1 MTGLPRARGRFR
13 DMSFRLTYATMFDPP
28 PQLHGQF
35 EAAVQRA
42 LGALG
47 ARHQLFIDGSDR
59 KGARHFVKNN
69 PADSSNRLGEFPA
82 ASAEDAA
89 DAMKAAARAWPA
101 WRRLPPEKRAE
112 LLRAVSRLIEERVYD
127 IAAALTLEVGKNR
140 MEALAEVQETADFFS
155 LYAADFERSEA
166 FDRALPNDPL
176 SGYISRNR
184 SVLKP
189 YGVWVVIA
197 PFNFP
202 FALAGGPTAA
212 ALITGN
218 TVVLKGATATPWAGR
233 LLADC
238 IRDAGLPPG
247 VFNYLSGSS
256 AAIGAALVD
265 HPLTAGVTFTG
276 SFEVGRQIVV
286 KLQGGAY
293 PRPCIAEMGG
303 KNACIVTARADLAR
317 AASGIVRSAFGMGGQ
332 KCSALSRLY
341 VDREVAEPLTARLLE
356 QMSSL
361 AVGDPVRRE
370 NWLGPLAT
378 QSGYEDFARYA
389 KALREGGARI
399 LAGGEQLR
407 DGAFARGLYVRPTL
421 AEAPTAHPLWGKEMF
436 LPILMLHRVA
446 SKEEAMQL
454 ANASPLGLTAGF
466 FGASDEIAWFQENI
480 EAGVTYANRPQ
491 GATTGAWP
499 GYQAFGGWKGS
510 GSTGKAIGSFYYLPQ
525 YLREQSQT
533 VVE

>member
-1 MTGLPRARGRFR
+1 MTFK
-13 DMSFRLTYATMFDPP
+13 LTYATMFDPP
-28 PQLHGQF
+28 EELHTRF
-35 EAAVQRA
+35 EAAMKRVRA
-42 LGALG
+42 RLGGSHPLY
-47 ARHQLFIDGSDR
+47 IDGADR
-59 KGARHFVKNN
+59 PGRGVLEKHN
-69 PADSSNRLGEFPA
+69 PADQAQLLGSFAAAATADAEAALTAAHGAFPA
-82 ASAEDAA
+82 WKRTPAQ
-89 DAMKAAARAWPA
+89 MRAR
-101 WRRLPPEKRAE
+101 
-112 LLRAVSRLIEERVYD
+112 LLRRVGELIGERVYD

-140 MEALAEVQETADFFS
+140 MEALGEAQEAADFFQT
-155 LYAADFERSEA
+155 YCDDFERAGA
-166 FDRALPNDPL
+166 FERPLPDDPL
-176 SGYISRNR
+176 KSHASHNR

-189 YGVWVVIA
+189 YGAWVVIT

-202 FALAGGPTAA
+202 IALAAGPVAA

-238 IRDAGLPPG
+238 MRDAQIPPG

-256 AAIGAALVD
+256 GAIGATLIE

-276 SFEVGRQIVV
+276 SFEVGRQIAV
-286 KLQGGAY
+286 KLQGGGPY

-303 KNACIVTARADLAR
+303 KNACIVTGGADLDR
-317 AASGIVRSAFGMGGQ
+317 AASGILRSAFGMGGQ

-341 VDREVAEPLTARLLE
+341 VDRKVAEPLLAKLVGLLG
-356 QMSSL
+356 SL
-361 AVGDPVRRE
+361 AIGDPAARG
-370 NWLGPLAT
+370 NWLGPVAT
-378 QSGYEDFARYA
+378 PSGYGDFARYVA
-389 KALREGGARI
+389 ELRAGGARL
-399 LAGGEQLR
+399 LAGGEQLTE
-407 DGAFARGLYVRPTL
+407 GALARGLFVRPTL
-421 AEAPTAHPLWGKEMF
+421 AEAPLSHPLWRQEMF

-446 SKEEAMQL
+446 CRDEAMEL

-466 FGASDEIAWFQENI
+466 YGASDEVPWFQEHI

-499 GYQAFGGWKGS
+499 GYQPFGGWKGS
-510 GSTGKAIGSFYYLPQ
+510 GTTGKAIASFYYLPQ

>member
-1 MTGLPRARGRFR
+1 
-13 DMSFRLTYATMFDPP
+13 MSFKLTYATMFDPP
-28 PQLHGQF
+28 EELHQRF
-35 EAAVQRA
+35 EAAMARVASR
-42 LGALG
+42 LGR
-47 ARHQLFIDGSDR
+47 RHPLYLAGEDR
-59 KGARHFVKNN
+59 DTPAVLRKVN
-69 PADSSNRLGEFPA
+69 PANDRELLGEFA
-82 ASAEDAA
+82 AATRADADAA
-89 DAMKAAARAWPA
+89 LRAAHAAWPA
-101 WRRLPPEKRAE
+101 WKDTPAAERARRLRHAGH
-112 LLRAVSRLIEERVYD
+112 LIEERVYD

-140 MEALAEVQETADFFS
+140 MEALGEAQEAADFFQV
-155 LYAADFERSEA
+155 YCNDFERAHGYQHE
-166 FDRALPNDPL
+166 LPNDPL
-176 SGYISRNR
+176 AGYTSRNR

-189 YGVWVVIA
+189 YGAWVVIT

-202 FALAGGPTAA
+202 IALAAGPTAA

-238 IRDAGLPPG
+238 LRDAGLPAG

-256 AAIGAALVD
+256 GEIGAALID

-276 SFEVGRQIVV
+276 SYEVGREITQ
-286 KLQGGAY
+286 KLQSGPY
-293 PRPCIAEMGG
+293 SRPCIAEMGG
-303 KNACIVTARADLAR
+303 KNACIVTARADLTR
-317 AASGIVRSAFGMGGQ
+317 AASGILRSAFGMGGQ

-341 VDREVAEPLTARLLE
+341 VHREVADALVDNLLG
-356 QMSSL
+356 QMAAL
-361 AVGDPVRRE
+361 RIGDPAQRE
-370 NWLGPLAT
+370 NWLGPVAT
-378 QSGYEDFARYA
+378 RAGFDDYARYA
-389 KALREGGARI
+389 AQLRSAGSRL

-407 DGAFARGLYVRPTL
+407 EGPLAHGLFVRPTL
-421 AEAPTAHPLWGKEMF
+421 AEAPVDHPLWQKEMF
-436 LPILMLHRVA
+436 LPIVMLQRV
-446 SKEEAMQL
+446 SSNDEAMAL

-466 FGASDEIAWFQENI
+466 YGAAGEIPWFQQHI

-533 VVE
+533 IVE

>member
-1 MTGLPRARGRFR
+1 MTFK
-13 DMSFRLTYATMFDPP
+13 LTYATMFDPP
-28 PQLHGQF
+28 EELHTRF
-35 EAAVQRA
+35 EAAMQRVLGRLGGSHPLYIAGADRPGPA
-42 LGALG
+42 LLAK
-47 ARHQLFIDGSDR
+47 R
-59 KGARHFVKNN
+59 N
-69 PADSSNRLGEFPA
+69 PADQEQLLGSFAAAGAAEVDAALTAAHGAFPA
-82 ASAEDAA
+82 W
-89 DAMKAAARAWPA
+89 KRTPART
-101 WRRLPPEKRAE
+101 RAQ
-112 LLRAVSRLIEERVYD
+112 LLRRVGELIGERVYD

-140 MEALAEVQETADFFS
+140 MEALGEAQEAADFFQT
-155 LYAADFERSEA
+155 YCDDFERAGA
-166 FDRALPNDPL
+166 FERALPDDPL
-176 SGYISRNR
+176 KSHASHNR

-189 YGVWVVIA
+189 YGAWVVIT

-202 FALAGGPTAA
+202 IALAAGPVAA

-238 IRDAGLPPG
+238 IRDAEIPPG

-256 AAIGAALVD
+256 GAIGATLID

-276 SFEVGRQIVV
+276 SFEVGRQIAM

-303 KNACIVTARADLAR
+303 KNACIVTVGADLER
-317 AASGIVRSAFGMGGQ
+317 AASGILRSAFGMGGQ

-341 VDREVAEPLTARLLE
+341 VDRQVAEPLVAKLLG
-356 QMSSL
+356 QLGSI
-361 AVGDPVRRE
+361 AIGDPAARG
-370 NWLGPLAT
+370 NWLGPVAT
-378 QSGYEDFARYA
+378 QSAYEDFARYA
-389 KALREGGARI
+389 AELRAGGARV
-399 LAGGEQLR
+399 LAGGEQLKE
-407 DGAFARGLYVRPTL
+407 GALARGFFVRPML
-421 AEAPTAHPLWGKEMF
+421 AEAPLSHPLWQKEMF
-436 LPILMLHRVA
+436 LPILMLHRVT
-446 SKEEAMQL
+446 SRDEAMEL

-466 FGASDEIAWFQENI
+466 YGAADEVPWFQEHI

-499 GYQAFGGWKGS
+499 GYQPFGGWKGS
-510 GSTGKAIGSFYYLPQ
+510 GTTGKAIASFYYLPQ

>member
-1 MTGLPRARGRFR
+1 M
-13 DMSFRLTYATMFDPP
+13 
-28 PQLHGQF
+28 
-35 EAAVQRA
+35 
-42 LGALG
+42 
-47 ARHQLFIDGSDR
+47 
-59 KGARHFVKNN
+59 
-69 PADSSNRLGEFPA
+69 
-82 ASAEDAA
+82 
-89 DAMKAAARAWPA
+89 
-101 WRRLPPEKRAE
+101 
-112 LLRAVSRLIEERVYD
+112 
-127 IAAALTLEVGKNR
+127 
-140 MEALAEVQETADFFS
+140 
-155 LYAADFERSEA
+155 
-166 FDRALPNDPL
+166 
-176 SGYISRNR
+176 
-184 SVLKP
+184 LKP
-189 YGVWVVIA
+189 YGAWAVIT

-202 FALAGGPTAA
+202 VALAAGPVAA

-238 IRDAGLPPG
+238 IRDAGLPAG

-256 AAIGAALVD
+256 AAIGATLVD

-276 SFEVGRQIVV
+276 SYDVGRQIAL
-286 KLQGGAY
+286 KLQSGRY

-303 KNACIVTARADLAR
+303 KNACIVTAHADLER
-317 AASGIVRSAFGMGGQ
+317 AAAGIVRSAFGMGGQ

-341 VDREVAEPLTARLLE
+341 VHSQVADALIERLL
-356 QMSSL
+356 QQCTAL
-361 AVGDPVRRE
+361 TIGDPARRE

-378 QSGYEDFARYA
+378 RSGYDDYARYA
-389 KALREGGARI
+389 ARLRAEGARI
-399 LAGGEQLR
+399 LTGGEQLR
-407 DGAFARGLYVRPTL
+407 DGALARGFFVRPTL
-421 AEAPTAHPLWGKEMF
+421 AEAPPEHGLWQVEMF

-446 SKEEAMQL
+446 SNDEAMRL

-466 FGASDEIAWFQENI
+466 YGASDEVGWFQEHI